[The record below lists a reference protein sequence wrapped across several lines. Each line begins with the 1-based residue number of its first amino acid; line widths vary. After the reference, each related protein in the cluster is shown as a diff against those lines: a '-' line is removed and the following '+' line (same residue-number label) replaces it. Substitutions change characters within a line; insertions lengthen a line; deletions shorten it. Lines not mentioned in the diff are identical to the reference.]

1 MNSKYFFGTLLFLS
15 LISFA
20 MQLGAA
26 IHLIAGLGRPAAG
39 FPERYVYISLYN
51 HEISPSGHIAFTGV
65 AAFDQESSSGV
76 SDETNAIWTGLPGQ
90 LRLVIK
96 QNDSIAGFP
105 AHVLF
110 GDFYHQSWLKLT
122 HSGSVG
128 FLASFK
134 ISDTEYAKGLVEH
147 IDGKNYGVMKT
158 GDPAPGLSDGE
169 TIGDIVDFAFSDAG
183 MVIVAKVAPTGDHK
197 IWFKNNL
204 GLQPIPS
211 PVAGCIYDRVEMNP
225 VSINQSGE
233 FVFLAELYAED
244 GICSIRFGL
253 FKGRDGVIKTLLAEN
268 DPVPG
273 MPGIHFSGFG
283 NPTIN
288 DHGSVFFSASM
299 SDNSQSKDSVWV
311 MDDLHRVNPLVFG
324 GEILADKRSDAI
336 VGLSDM
342 TGYDFSNNNLA
353 IVPIASTS
361 GGSALLT
368 GKPRETLPF
377 TSLGDT
383 EISQLGIIAFENEQ
397 PPGFGSDWIF
407 NGVFSTLEI
416 NQNGQ
421 YFFSGIA
428 ETVSGGGEVPA
439 IWRGEPDGRTRLVAQ
454 EGMKVTVNGEEQ
466 TLERIITGGF
476 PTGLSSKR
484 NWLSDNGDIIFLG
497 SLHRRRSDDIFLIT
511 DDSKEQKIFNLAEQ
525 LFPQYFSP
533 PNVDDQLLE
542 GFVYRHYPDTK
553 TYIGIKNG
561 EVFVLGD
568 VFGSG
573 PQRIDT
579 IENTLRFLEEKTT
592 GS

>member
-1 MNSKYFFGTLLFLS
+1 MNLKYIWGVSLFLS
-15 LISFA
+15 LTLFA

-26 IHLIAGLGRPAAG
+26 IHLIAGLGHPAVG
-39 FPERYVYISLYN
+39 FPERYVYTSLYN

-65 AAFDQESSSGV
+65 AAFDLESSSGV
-76 SDETNAIWTGLPGQ
+76 SDKTNAIWTGLPGQ

-96 QNDSIAGFP
+96 QNDSIAGFS

-110 GDFYHQSWLKLT
+110 GDFDHQSWLKLT
-122 HSGSVG
+122 HSGSIG
-128 FLASFK
+128 FLAIFK
-134 ISDTEYAKGLVEH
+134 ISDTEYVKGLVEH
-147 IDGKNYGVMKT
+147 VDGKNYGVMKT
-158 GDPAPGLSDGE
+158 GDPAPGLSEGE

-197 IWFKNNL
+197 IWFKSNL
-204 GLQPIPS
+204 GLQLIPS

-225 VSINQSGE
+225 VSINRSGE

-273 MPGIHFSGFG
+273 MPGVHFSGFG
-283 NPTIN
+283 YPTIN
-288 DHGSVFFSASM
+288 DQGSVFFSASM
-299 SDNSQSKDSVWV
+299 SDNSQSKDGVWV

-336 VGLSDM
+336 MGLSDM
-342 TGYDFSNNNLA
+342 TGYDFSNNNFA
-353 IVPIASTS
+353 IVPIAS
-361 GGSALLT
+361 GSDSTALLI
-368 GKPRETLPF
+368 GKHRETSPF
-377 TSLGDT
+377 TNLRDT
-383 EISQLGIIAFENEQ
+383 GISQLEVVAFENEQ

-428 ETVSGGGEVPA
+428 EEVSGGREVPA
-439 IWRGEPDGRTRLVAQ
+439 IWRGESGGRARLVAQ
-454 EGMKVTVNGEEQ
+454 EGMKVVVNGEEQ
-466 TLERIITGGF
+466 TLERIIISGF

-511 DDSKEQKIFNLAEQ
+511 DDSKEQKIFTLAEQ
-525 LFPQYFSP
+525 LFPEYFSP
-533 PNVDDQLLE
+533 ANVDDQLLE
-542 GFVYRHYPDTK
+542 GFVYRYYPATK

-568 VFGSG
+568 VFGFG

-579 IENTLRFLEEKTT
+579 IENTLQLLEGLAA